1 MKRISDYTFAATERC
16 ERVLVTVLG
25 NIGPW
30 RDCIFL
36 AGGLAPRY
44 LVGELPEGARPHV
57 GTTDVD
63 LVIAL
68 SVTGGDVEAYK
79 TLEGN
84 LKSAGFKQD
93 SEASFRWKRG
103 VDGVTVLVE
112 FLCETDQVAEGRI
125 FKPKQ
130 GLGSNLS
137 AFNVSGAHLAARD
150 FLEIEVEAERLDGG
164 GRSKVAV
171 RVANLLPYI
180 VLKVNALQ
188 DRHEPKDAYDLI
200 FCLRNYRDEPET
212 TGRELSRSPVAGD
225 AQVTDALKL
234 LEERFRTIENDGPM
248 AYAAFLSEEEEEEEA
263 EEAERDTLRREAV
276 AVVGQFLAGFRG
288 A

>member
-1 MKRISDYTFAATERC
+1 MKQISDYTAAATERC

-30 RDCIFL
+30 RDCIYL

-44 LVGELPEGARPHV
+44 LVGELPEGVNPHV

-68 SVTGGDVEAYK
+68 SVSDGSVEAYK

-84 LKSAGFKQD
+84 LKGADFKQD
-93 SEASFRWKRG
+93 SQASFRWKRE

-112 FLCETDQVAEGRI
+112 FLCETDQVAEGKI

-137 AFNVSGAHLAARD
+137 AFNVSGARLAECD
-150 FLEIEVEAERLDGG
+150 FLPIEVEAERLDGG
-164 GRSKVAV
+164 GRSKVTA
-171 RVANLLPYI
+171 RVANLLPYV
-180 VLKVNALQ
+180 VLKINAFQ
-188 DRHEPKDAYDLI
+188 DRHENKDAYDLI
-200 FCLRNYRDEPET
+200 FCLRNYRDVPEA
-212 TGRELSRSPVAGD
+212 TGRELATSPVAGD
-225 AQVTDALKL
+225 AQVAMAVAL
-234 LEERFRTIENDGPM
+234 LEERFRAITNDGPI
-248 AYAAFLSEEEEEEEA
+248 AYAAFLIEEEDDE
-263 EEAERDTLRREAV
+263 ERDMLRREAV
-276 AVVGQFLAGFRG
+276 AVVRQFLAGFRG

>member
-1 MKRISDYTFAATERC
+1 VKRISDYTVAATERC

-30 RDCIFL
+30 RDYIFL

-44 LVGELPEGARPHV
+44 LVGELPEGVRPHV

-84 LKSAGFKQD
+84 LKGAGFKQD

-137 AFNVSGAHLAARD
+137 AFNVSGAHLAASD
-150 FLEIEVEAERLDGG
+150 FLEIDVEAERLDGG

-200 FCLRNYRDEPET
+200 FCLRNYRDEPEA
-212 TGRELSRSPVAGD
+212 TGRQLAESPVAGD
-225 AQVTDALKL
+225 ARVTDALAL
-234 LEERFRTIENDGPM
+234 LEERFRTIANDGPI
-248 AYAAFLSEEEEEEEA
+248 AYAAFLAEEEEEQG
-263 EEAERDTLRREAV
+263 RDTLRREAV
-276 AVVGQFLAGFRG
+276 AVVRQFLAGFRDD
-288 A
+288 